1 MNSDYQPI
9 REPKV
14 PAAALQST
22 ERTGS
27 LDAVVTVSDAGETVA
42 AHNDP
47 DSWVVVQHCEADPGA
62 ADKAASS
69 DTANWGPSV
78 RLSVRDAIGQ
88 RGEILTYER
97 DDVMLE
103 TQREGRKVSVS
114 CWRHVE
120 QWHPGTGTRHMG
132 EHDVVIYCSS
142 TRSSGRSDA
151 ISSGALTIA
160 CELRCAL
167 VAVDFLGS
175 GGSQDAGASFGY
187 WERYDL
193 LAAVRYAKRQF
204 PPQRCL
210 VGRGIM
216 RHVPIWFC
224 RLEVALKGMILDGCT
239 TQLKT
244 HVSDLASLAI
254 KLLQLYEGNCR

>member
-1 MNSDYQPI
+1 M
-9 REPKV
+9 
-14 PAAALQST
+14 
-22 ERTGS
+22 
-27 LDAVVTVSDAGETVA
+27 
-42 AHNDP
+42 
-47 DSWVVVQHCEADPGA
+47 
-62 ADKAASS
+62 
-69 DTANWGPSV
+69 
-78 RLSVRDAIGQ
+78 
-88 RGEILTYER
+88 TYER

-132 EHDVVIYCSS
+132 EHDVVVYCSS

-151 ISSGALTIA
+151 ISSGALTIC

-175 GGSQDAGASFGY
+175 GGSHDAGASFGY

-204 PPQRCL
+204 PSPRSLWGGAPAGAVSVCL
-210 VGRGIM
+210 IRFCEVGSGSEGHGLGWR
-216 RHVPIWFC
+216 
-224 RLEVALKGMILDGCT
+224 T
-239 TQLKT
+239 TQLKRT
-244 HVSDLASLAI
+244 SRI
-254 KLLQLYEGNCR
+254 